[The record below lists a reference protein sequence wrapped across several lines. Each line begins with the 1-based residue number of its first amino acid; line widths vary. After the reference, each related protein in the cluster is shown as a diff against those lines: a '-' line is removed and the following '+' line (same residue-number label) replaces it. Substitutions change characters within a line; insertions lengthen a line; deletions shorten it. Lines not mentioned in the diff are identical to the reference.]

1 MLSYLWAENFHKT
14 FYIVKKKGHIYLWI
28 IWSWTADQMWFEPK
42 VSRVL
47 RVTYILL
54 VFRRML
60 ARLPGAHNF
69 SFYHAMVFQKRGAFF
84 SSQSDDRV
92 FGFSGKAA
100 FAYCYVVTSSP
111 TSFGSYIIHHHTP
124 PHLCESDVCMRCTI
138 HRWRRHCLL
147 APSFHKFK
155 HNPIFWALS

>member
-14 FYIVKKKGHIYLWI
+14 FYIVKKRPYL
-28 IWSWTADQMWFEPK
+28 FVNYLELN
-42 VSRVL
+42 SRSDVVWAESFSG
-47 RVTYILL
+47 VTYILL
-54 VFRRML
+54 DFQRML

-69 SFYHAMVFQKRGAFF
+69 SFYHAMVFQKGGAFF